1 MSQVKNK
8 RWIYRHLTTCI
19 DNGSCDVYRKLICR
33 VHFDSVR
40 EKTGWIHL
48 LLHHCY
54 NPDIFQCDNKG
65 EIIIHR
71 QTFTMQ
77 TCHKSVKL
85 AVSGFFQLSNTDIV
99 FFFKNGLKHCH
110 FIGALGWFSDSW
122 RERLCRVVRP
132 CKKLF
137 PGLIND
143 ITCYYCLW
151 KTRLFK
157 CFLMENTNVL

>member
-1 MSQVKNK
+1 MGTLWMSQVKNK

-19 DNGSCDVYRKLICR
+19 DNGLWDVYRKLICR

-48 LLHHCY
+48 YITVIIL
-54 NPDIFQCDNKG
+54 IFFQCDNKG

-85 AVSGFFQLSNTDIV
+85 DVSGFFELSNTDIV
-99 FFFKNGLKHCH
+99 FFLKWAETLSFYQC
-110 FIGALGWFSDSW
+110 S
-122 RERLCRVVRP
+122 RLVQ
-132 CKKLF
+132 
-137 PGLIND
+137 
-143 ITCYYCLW
+143 W
-151 KTRLFK
+151 
-157 CFLMENTNVL
+157 LMEGKIMQGRPAM

>member
-48 LLHHCY
+48 Y
-54 NPDIFQCDNKG
+54 IT
-65 EIIIHR
+65 IIILIFSNATTKVR
-71 QTFTMQ
+71 KLFTDRHLQ
-77 TCHKSVKL
+77 CKL
-85 AVSGFFQLSNTDIV
+85 AINQWNLLSLVFRIV
-99 FFFKNGLKHCH
+99 KYWYCLFFKNGLKHCH